1 MEEKDMRTDEQPVSD
16 GKRSA
21 LLRYIVIL
29 FAVAFLLVSVSLIV
43 QISSSNSVISNLSS
57 SSSGAVARAEE
68 LQDTNRK
75 LETELE
81 ETKQTVTELTET
93 LEKTQAEQKKQLA
106 AYDAM
111 LKILTTENPD
121 GDMDYAKAVQTAQE
135 LREYLPKDAQTIL
148 DNLS

>member
-75 LETELE
+75 LEAELE
-81 ETKQTVTELTET
+81 ETKQTVAELTET
-93 LEKTQAEQKKQLA
+93 LEKTQAEQKKQRA
-106 AYDAM
+106 AHEAM

-148 DNLS
+148 DHLS